1 MKSPTRLLA
10 AAVVGVAAALLAGC
24 ASTAFKP
31 TEVNAIGMPYEGLN
45 EGSYGPR
52 STTVFR
58 WCDPQDD
65 LSNSQ
70 NLSPEARAKITTFA
84 SDVGIGVGT
93 ALGKPLQGMTKID
106 TTLVSLG
113 LADKIRAPSDS
124 NHPLVA
130 VLSYADDSIVFWHSA
145 KYVRP
150 RDVNEAAQAYC
161 AKRQKT
167 TLYRGSATRCPAL
180 ERGLAGQSILN
191 TYAISAYAC
200 TGR

>member
-1 MKSPTRLLA
+1 MKSLSLLL
-10 AAVVGVAAALLAGC
+10 AAALLAGC
-24 ASTAFKP
+24 ASSAFTP
-31 TEVNAIGMPYEGLN
+31 TEVNPIGMPYEGLN
-45 EGSYGPR
+45 ENSYGPR
-52 STTVFR
+52 STTLFR

-70 NLSPEARAKITTFA
+70 NLSPEARAKIAGFA

-106 TTLVSLG
+106 TTLVGLG
-113 LADKIRAPSDS
+113 LAEKIRAPSDS

-150 RDVNEAAQAYC
+150 RDINDAAQAYC